1 VVTCGL
7 REVGPFCIDFE
18 LGQTPSQLIR
28 YWLIAIECNLKYAL
42 LAVRLLSAASDRLVQ
57 HTAAKLASTPNN
69 PTMNN
74 PHMTTNPIVRA
85 QTCASLQLS
94 TFQCQYRGGQG
105 LRCKVVFSAIAE
117 VANWPLQ
124 GLSYC
129 CCLQLCTSGTTTMSM
144 PQGQKG

>member
-1 VVTCGL
+1 
-7 REVGPFCIDFE
+7 
-18 LGQTPSQLIR
+18 
-28 YWLIAIECNLKYAL
+28 
-42 LAVRLLSAASDRLVQ
+42 
-57 HTAAKLASTPNN
+57 
-69 PTMNN
+69 
-74 PHMTTNPIVRA
+74 MTTNPIVRA

-129 CCLQLCTSGTTTMSM
+129 CCLQLCTSGTTTMSR
-144 PQGQKG
+144 PQGQKVECSFKVLARQKDRHMQQLAAPTCTCTDAPCAVPSCCWPALVQLPASRPARRYLFGPCLVLP